1 MAIADSYGLFWNSDS
16 GDRKYNAES
25 FEKWLRKF
33 FTSGV
38 FEGDLQVVQSS
49 GMTIAVR
56 PGYCNLFGK
65 VGLFET
71 SNNIT
76 LSAPNSIY
84 PRIDT
89 IVVERND
96 TDREISLKAITGAYS
111 GNTPQPTPPVWSET
125 DGIYQLVLAQIYVS
139 AGASAIT
146 QADITDTRENPE
158 ICGYI
163 TGTVEEIDFS
173 QITAQFEAYYAQFV
187 AGNEADFEAWF
198 QEMKDQLSEDA
209 AGHLQAEI
217 DTINGNIDTINGN
230 IDNISNTLGNISDAS
245 DVTGSDAFKKIH
257 TLNTSK
263 GAAPK
268 ILTQTLA
275 AGVTSLTF
283 TDASIGN
290 NSRIRPFSKPFVSN
304 LIKNMVQ
311 SGTSVTITCQAQN
324 ASVSV
329 LLEVYN

>member
-111 GNTPQPTPPVWSET
+111 GDTPQPTPPVWSEAN
-125 DGIYQLVLAQIYVS
+125 GIYQLVLAQIYVS

-146 QADITDTRENPE
+146 QADITDTRENPD

-173 QITAQFEAYYAQFV
+173 QITAQFEAYYARFV
-187 AGNEADFEAWF
+187 ADNQADFEAWF

-217 DTINGNIDTINGN
+217 DDIVGD
-230 IDNISNTLGNISDAS
+230 LGDKTDAS
-245 DVTGSDAFKKIH
+245 DVTGDDAFEKIH
-257 TLNTSK
+257 NLNTSK

-275 AGVTSLTF
+275 AGATSLTF

-290 NSRIRPFSKPFVSN
+290 NSRIRPFSKPFASN

>member
-1 MAIADSYGLFWNSDS
+1 MALADSYGLFWNSDN

-38 FEGDLQVVQSS
+38 FEGDLQVLAYS
-49 GMTIAVR
+49 GMTVEVQT
-56 PGYCNLFGK
+56 GYSNLFGK

-71 SNNIT
+71 VNRLT
-76 LSAPNSIY
+76 LNAANSTY

-89 IVVERND
+89 IVIERND
-96 TDREISLKAITGAYS
+96 TDREISLKVVTGAYS
-111 GNTPQPTPPVWSET
+111 GDTPQPTAPVWSEN
-125 DGIYQLVLAQIYVS
+125 DGVYQLVLAQIYVS
-139 AGASAIT
+139 AGASAII
-146 QADITDTRENPE
+146 QADITDTRTDTD

-163 TGTVEEIDFS
+163 SGTVVEMDFS
-173 QITAQFEAYYAQFV
+173 QFAAQFASYYAEFV
-187 AGNEADFEAWF
+187 AGNQADFEAWF
-198 QEMKDQLSEDA
+198 EEMKDQLSTDA

-217 DTINGNIDTINGN
+217 DDIVGD
-230 IDNISNTLGNISDAS
+230 LGDKTDAS
-245 DVTGSDAFKKIH
+245 DVTGDDAFEKIH
-257 TLNTSK
+257 NLNTSK
-263 GAAPK
+263 GSAPT

-275 AGVTSLTF
+275 VGETSLTF